1 MPKKIIIL
9 ALLLF
14 AAQAQA
20 ASHFVKVSLPR
31 GVQLEVPKS
40 WRLLG
45 NDEQQLIGT
54 SAEAALD
61 LSGVDISDET
71 GEVNLLAANSM
82 PRSTYASVRVDSTTP
97 ASDPSSDITELSKS
111 DLKSLEAYMQQM
123 LSKVVATQ
131 GNSLKNFFGIN
142 RKDISGYPA
151 LITSF
156 RRSGPKGPVI
166 VYIVQIFTSSQDLR
180 INLAYREPEQALW
193 KPVIGKMYNS
203 IQISRWP

>member
-71 GEVNLLAANSM
+71 GEVNLLAAN
-82 PRSTYASVRVDSTTP
+82 
-97 ASDPSSDITELSKS
+97 
-111 DLKSLEAYMQQM
+111 
-123 LSKVVATQ
+123 
-131 GNSLKNFFGIN
+131 
-142 RKDISGYPA
+142 
-151 LITSF
+151 
-156 RRSGPKGPVI
+156 
-166 VYIVQIFTSSQDLR
+166 
-180 INLAYREPEQALW
+180 
-193 KPVIGKMYNS
+193 
-203 IQISRWP
+203 